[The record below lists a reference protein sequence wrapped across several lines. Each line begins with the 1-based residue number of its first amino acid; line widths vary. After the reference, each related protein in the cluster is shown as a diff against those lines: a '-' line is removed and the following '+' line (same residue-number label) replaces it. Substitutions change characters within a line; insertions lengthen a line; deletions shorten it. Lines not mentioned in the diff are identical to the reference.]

1 MSGARMKSNNKK
13 ETINLYAIQIA
24 NMLVPFAVFP
34 YLTKTLGV
42 ASFGKISYIQSIVLL
57 MMFVVNYGYDY
68 FGAKLIS
75 IESENIKKRTAI
87 YFDIQMAKSIISLL
101 VILVGYCICLS
112 GVLEGDE
119 TVALSICL
127 PCVLG
132 SVLTPTWLF
141 QGMQQLSRL
150 AVCTVIS
157 RLICLILTIIFVKSQ
172 DDIAI
177 AAFLQLF
184 PYMLVGVAASFISV
198 RSGMID
204 IMCIE
209 PSAKKSFQYFI
220 ESSHVFLGSA
230 MTLGF
235 TYGNPILI
243 KILLGDQAV
252 GQYAAAEKIT
262 TVLRQLFLPLIQGSY
277 SKVCRLY
284 QGDSSKEINVII
296 KNVFVVMIFLIIF
309 ALAGTI
315 FLSDMIFPVI
325 LGEEYHIKWMLVFLI
340 ISQLFA
346 AISLV
351 EITFVI
357 IPSGIQSVL
366 KKVYFIALLMHALYV
381 IPLTLKWGG
390 NGMAVSMIITE
401 GVVAVIAFSYIK
413 KHRSKCL

>member
-1 MSGARMKSNNKK
+1 MTNARVKNDNKK
-13 ETINLYAIQIA
+13 ETINLYAIQVA

-57 MMFVVNYGYDY
+57 MMFVINYGYDY

-75 IESENIKKRTAI
+75 VESENIKKRTAI
-87 YFDIQMAKSIISLL
+87 YFDIQIVKLIISLL
-101 VILVGYCICLS
+101 IILVGYCICLS
-112 GVLEGDE
+112 GVLESDE
-119 TVALSICL
+119 AIALSICL

-150 AVCTVIS
+150 AVCTAIS
-157 RLICLILTIIFVKSQ
+157 RFICLLLTVIFVKHQ
-172 DDIAI
+172 EDIAI

-184 PYMLVGVAASFISV
+184 PYVLVGVIASLISV
-198 RSGMID
+198 KSGMID

-209 PSAKKSFQYFI
+209 PSARRSFQYFL
-220 ESSHVFLGSA
+220 ESSHVFLGFA

-262 TVLRQLFLPLIQGSY
+262 TVLRQFFLPLIQGSY

-284 QGDSSKEINVII
+284 QDNSSREIGAII
-296 KNVFVVMIFLIIF
+296 KNVFFVMFFLVVFS
-309 ALAGTI
+309 LAGTI
-315 FLSDMIFPVI
+315 ALSDMIFPII

-366 KKVYFIALLMHALYV
+366 KKVYFIALLMHASYV

-390 NGMAVSMIITE
+390 EGMAVSMIITE
-401 GVVAVIAFSYIK
+401 SVVSVVAFAYIK
-413 KHRSKCL
+413 KHRSKGL